1 MYCPSVKVDDPEY
14 VCLYCRK
21 NYTTKKLHLR
31 ATQHHLFQVVDDKES
46 NEDAD
51 DAADDIN
58 NIEDGLCLIPSM
70 TNFWNLCWILLMN
83 RI

>member
-31 ATQHHLFQVVDDKES
+31 ATQHHLFQVDD
-46 NEDAD
+46 D
-51 DAADDIN
+51 DAADDIGK
-58 NIEDGLCLIPSM
+58 IEDGLCLIPSM
-70 TNFWNLCWILLMN
+70 DKFLESVWEFTYE
-83 RI
+83 